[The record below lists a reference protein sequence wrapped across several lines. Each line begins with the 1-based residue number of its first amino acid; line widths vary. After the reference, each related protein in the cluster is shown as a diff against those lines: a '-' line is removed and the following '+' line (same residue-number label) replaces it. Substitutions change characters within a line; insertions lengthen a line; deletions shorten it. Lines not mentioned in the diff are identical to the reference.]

1 VTGGTESPAVNSYLD
16 SVLRLSG
23 AESGFGV
30 FKVGE
35 RYRTTEAELLYDL
48 APPVSWISVEKGL
61 ELVRE
66 ACDELEK
73 QVTSLRS
80 EAAEAAKAG
89 ASED

>member
-1 VTGGTESPAVNSYLD
+1 M
-16 SVLRLSG
+16 
-23 AESGFGV
+23 
-30 FKVGE
+30 
-35 RYRTTEAELLYDL
+35 LYDL

-89 ASED
+89 ASGD